1 MKKIL
6 LTFLS
11 TALLAMPAV
20 AQKPKLGTDDVQ
32 TIVNALSKGD
42 RAHLVQGMGV
52 VKTYVGINAVPG
64 ASGYTMAFGDYNIPT
79 TVWTDGPAGVRL
91 STVTGGNTC
100 EATFFPTATVQA
112 ATWNTALIRE
122 MGQALGNETKEF
134 GCDILLGPGVNIHR
148 HPLSGRNFEYYSE
161 DPVLSGKLGAAYI
174 TGVQQEGVGVSL
186 KHFAANNQETN
197 RKENDSQ
204 VSKRA
209 LREIYLR
216 PFEIAVKEGH
226 PWTVMSS
233 YNKLNGTRTSERY
246 DLLTTLLR
254 NEWGFD
260 GVVTSDWINN
270 ADAVSEIRAG
280 NDMLMPG
287 STTDYYKL
295 APLFS
300 KCPVEDEIKLSCQR
314 ILTMMLKTPAFAGYK
329 YSSAPDLAAHA
340 QVARRTAGE
349 GIILLKNENNALP
362 FGSDIRQVALFGSLA
377 YRTIAG
383 GTGSGAV
390 SSTNISRLPAALVTA
405 GYQLDEAL
413 QNAYEAHIKKEGTDN
428 TGGGMLGQQISA
440 AKLPGEMALTLADIQ
455 THVANNQMAVVVIGR
470 SATEATDRDEKEFFL
485 RSEELALIQDAC
497 TAFHEAG
504 KRVAVVLNVAGV
516 VETASWKHLPD
527 AILLPFLGGQE
538 CGNAIADVLSG
549 AVNPSGKLPMT
560 FPVSYRDHASATNFP
575 IGTNIGEDVT
585 RYEEDIWV
593 GYRDFDAF
601 DKAVS
606 YPFGYG
612 LSYTTFQYS
621 NFSAHPLGDNIEVS
635 ITVTNTGNVPGKE
648 VVEFYSS
655 APEFWLNEKPNRELK
670 AFCKTRLLMPGENET
685 LTAVISKDDLASFH
699 ADSDQWIVD
708 AGNYTF
714 TASASS
720 RDHRLSAAVQ
730 VEYRSRSVNDILAPQ
745 QSLSLLQRPTTP
757 PPAVVSYDVNRDGN
771 VDADDVKAIE
781 NIILHKDNTESY
793 DHEAAD
799 VNSDSKINVTDII
812 NLIEFIIQNS

>member
-1 MKKIL
+1 MFFA
-6 LTFLS
+6 TS
-11 TALLAMPAV
+11 LLAIPAI
-20 AQKPKLGTDDVQ
+20 AQKPRLGTDDVE

-64 ASGYTMAFGDYNIPT
+64 ASGYTMAFSDYNIPT

-91 STVTGGNTC
+91 STVVGGNAC

-112 ATWNTALIRE
+112 ATWNTPLIQE
-122 MGQALGNETKEF
+122 MGQALGNETKEL

-148 HPLSGRNFEYYSE
+148 NPLSGRNFEYYSE
-161 DPVLSGKLGAAYI
+161 DPVLSGKMGAAYI
-174 TGVQQEGVGVSL
+174 IGVQQEGVGVSL
-186 KHFAANNQETN
+186 KHFVANNQETN

-254 NEWGFD
+254 DEWGFD

-270 ADAVSEIRAG
+270 ADAVREIHAG

-287 STTDYYKL
+287 SAADYLKL

-314 ILTMMLKTPAFAGYK
+314 ILRMMLQTPAFAGYR

-349 GIILLKNENNALP
+349 GIVLLKNENNALP
-362 FGSDIRQVALFGSLA
+362 FGTDVQQVALFGSLA
-377 YRTIAG
+377 YRTIPG

-390 SSTNISRLPAALVTA
+390 SSTNISRLPAALVAA
-405 GYQLDEAL
+405 GYQLDNTL
-413 QNAYEAHIKKEGTDN
+413 MDAYEAHIKKEGTDN

-440 AKLPGEMALTLADIQ
+440 AKLPGEMDLTLADIEGY
-455 THVANNQMAVVVIGR
+455 VDNNQMAVVVIGR

-485 RSEELALIQDAC
+485 RSEELALIQDVC
-497 TAFHEAG
+497 TAFHTAG
-504 KRVAVVLNVAGV
+504 KRVAVILNVAGV

-538 CGNAIADVLSG
+538 CGNALADVLSG

-575 IGTNIGEDVT
+575 IGTNIGEDAT

-606 YPFGYG
+606 YEFGYG

-621 NFSAHPLGDNIEVS
+621 DLGVTPSGDDIELRL
-635 ITVTNTGNVPGKE
+635 TVTNTGNVPGKE
-648 VVEFYSS
+648 VVQFYSS

-670 AFCKTRLLMPGENET
+670 AFAKTRLLMPGESET
-685 LTAVISKDDLASFH
+685 LITVISKDDLASFD
-699 ADSDQWIVD
+699 ADNNQWVVD
-708 AGNYTF
+708 AGTYTF

-720 RDHRLSAAVQ
+720 RKHRLSTAVQ
-730 VEYRSRSVNDILAPQ
+730 MEYRSRAVNDILAPQ
-745 QSLSLLQRPTTP
+745 VALSLLQRPTSAP
-757 PPAVVSYDVNRDGN
+757 VDVRCDINADGT
-771 VDADDVKAIE
+771 VDTADVRALTEIV
-781 NIILHKDNTESY
+781 LGKDRKDPHLY
-793 DHEAAD
+793 DHDAAD
-799 VNSDSKINVTDII
+799 VNNDSRINITDII
-812 NLIEFIIQNS
+812 SLVRHLLGEE